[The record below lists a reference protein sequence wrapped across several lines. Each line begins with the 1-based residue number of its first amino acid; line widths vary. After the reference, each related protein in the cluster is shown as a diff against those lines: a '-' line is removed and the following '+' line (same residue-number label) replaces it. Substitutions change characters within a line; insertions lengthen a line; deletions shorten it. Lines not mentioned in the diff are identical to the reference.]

1 MATKFSA
8 FNTEST
14 LSSITGLVGYIS
26 GSPGSNVKIS
36 PADLIS
42 GIPTPGLDAVLTAN
56 NNGGQ
61 NLMELDDATLGGVQL
76 RMSATALTGIGAGAN
91 IYYGD
96 GAGSGDFRI
105 EADRTIN
112 FHTDSGTVF
121 QIFDGSGNPEMVVS
135 AGSKFRLSGFS
146 TGSIL
151 FVNGLTVTE
160 NNANF
165 FWDNANNRLG
175 IGTTTPS
182 TELEVTGGSRITGLA
197 GVGTRMVV
205 ADVNGDLGT
214 QAIPGG
220 GGSSY
225 WTPRVQAFTPYTA
238 VAGDFII
245 ATVTTTLRVNLP
257 AGASDGD
264 MVGVKYST
272 QSAPT
277 DTLLVYTDAVG
288 VTIDG
293 VDRSSSPLSIPALQT
308 YYEFIADGGNWFI
321 K

>member
-8 FNTEST
+8 FNTETT

-42 GIPTPGLDAVLTAN
+42 GIPAAGLDAVLAVN

-61 NLMELDDATLGGVQL
+61 NLIELDNSIGATQL
-76 RMSATALTGIGAGAN
+76 RMSATPLTGIGAGAN
-91 IYYGD
+91 LYYGD
-96 GAGSGDFRI
+96 GAGAGDCRI
-105 EADRTIN
+105 QADRSLT
-112 FHTDSGTVF
+112 FHTAFGTVF
-121 QIFDGSGNPEMVVS
+121 QLFENSGSPQMDIANTT
-135 AGSKFRLSGFS
+135 ALRLGGFT

-151 FVNGLTVTE
+151 FIDGLTVTQ

-225 WTPRVQAFTPYTA
+225 WTPRIQAFTPYSA

-272 QSAPT
+272 QSATT
-277 DTLLVYTDAVG
+277 DTLLVYTDAAG

-293 VDRSSSPLSIPALQT
+293 VDRSSTPLAIPALQT